1 MKESLR
7 TIFQSPFDI
16 KQWNKLLQ
24 NLFKATELRLVPEN
38 FENNPTEEG
47 YYLGNIQTSDSYR
60 IGLFHYNIKQGS
72 VANKRVGL
80 RKLVKT
86 FINPQWGEFDAALV
100 VFNEIQSQSPNPVP
114 EKYWRLSFICDIKDE
129 ATAPKR
135 YTYVFG
141 NKELLYKT
149 PIDRFIFLK
158 DKGISF
164 ENLKKAF
171 SVEALSDEF
180 FDKYREQYANFIQY
194 ITGKRFVKSG
204 SKWEEKNVATPNHK
218 FMQAFGN
225 DEKKIR
231 DYIKKMMGRIT
242 FLHFLQRKGWMCG
255 DLNYMQNLFQRSS
268 HQDDYLDAVLEP
280 LFFGILNTK
289 PEQREA
295 LFEKYSWDKSLLAEW
310 SDIPYLNGGL
320 FERDENDEPE
330 SKFPAEYFERLFN
343 FFSEYNF
350 TIDENDPNDA
360 EVGVDPEMLGKI
372 FENLLEDNKDKGAFY
387 TPKEIVR
394 YMCQESL
401 IAYLETNTSIAKEKI
416 RNFVLSPEEGIAD
429 ISEKWRCS
437 LIKALENVKICD
449 PAIGSGAFPMG
460 LLNELLKCREALS
473 TFNFHFSP
481 FNSTRSQL
489 KKSIIQNNIYG
500 VDIEKGAVDIARL
513 RF

>member
-100 VFNEIQSQSPNPVP
+100 VFNEIQSPSPNPVP

-204 SKWEEKNVATPNHK
+204 SKWEEKNVATPNYK

-255 DLNYMQNLFQRSS
+255 DLNYMQNLFQRS
-268 HQDDYLDAVLEP
+268 
-280 LFFGILNTK
+280 
-289 PEQREA
+289 
-295 LFEKYSWDKSLLAEW
+295 
-310 SDIPYLNGGL
+310 
-320 FERDENDEPE
+320 
-330 SKFPAEYFERLFN
+330 
-343 FFSEYNF
+343 
-350 TIDENDPNDA
+350 
-360 EVGVDPEMLGKI
+360 
-372 FENLLEDNKDKGAFY
+372 
-387 TPKEIVR
+387 
-394 YMCQESL
+394 
-401 IAYLETNTSIAKEKI
+401 
-416 RNFVLSPEEGIAD
+416 
-429 ISEKWRCS
+429 
-437 LIKALENVKICD
+437 
-449 PAIGSGAFPMG
+449 
-460 LLNELLKCREALS
+460 
-473 TFNFHFSP
+473 
-481 FNSTRSQL
+481 
-489 KKSIIQNNIYG
+489 
-500 VDIEKGAVDIARL
+500 
-513 RF
+513 